1 VSLNRLELGLS
12 VRYINTKNEKKSWP
26 AERSFRH
33 FAEFDNTVDLLSVQ
47 DGLLRNTI
55 FPQLLEDVFNAA
67 FNDW

>member
-1 VSLNRLELGLS
+1 
-12 VRYINTKNEKKSWP
+12 
-26 AERSFRH
+26 
-33 FAEFDNTVDLLSVQ
+33 VDLLSVQ